1 MKEALSFMP
10 ERPVPFP
17 SRSFTPMS
25 QQDFSQPFNRLLNI
39 VARLRSPQGCPWDA
53 RQTPESL
60 KPHLLEECYEVLDA
74 IDQGSPPA
82 IRQELGDLLL
92 QIVLVTRIFEEQNTF
107 HMGDVAESI
116 AEKLVRRHPHVFE
129 GTKIESMEALNR
141 QWDDIKIREQGL
153 PPGQSSLLN
162 NIPKALPAL
171 AKAQKITAKAGR
183 VGFDWPDCEGV
194 FHKIAEEFNE
204 FRAVL
209 DMSDKKGMEH
219 EFGDIIL
226 SLVNLARFLEIDAE
240 NALQKAVTR
249 FQKRF
254 EYIENQLARQG
265 KDIRN
270 TSLEEMDSL
279 WETAKAKEQ
288 NPPSGNKKE

>member
-1 MKEALSFMP
+1 MP

-183 VGFDWPDCEGV
+183 VGFDWPDGEGV
-194 FHKIAEEFNE
+194 FHKIAEELNE
-204 FRAVL
+204 FRAML